1 MDMNWGPYV
10 LVFVAGLIAAFGTS
24 LGAVPLFW
32 VDDIGDR
39 LDVGLWG
46 FAGGLMASASV
57 FGLLFEAYKKDSS
70 WLLVGAGIV
79 CGIILVIG
87 AHYVVEHYGPDFQ
100 PEDIAQGDF
109 QTILNIL
116 LVLFVHSFPEGLAI
130 GVSFAELDHSGGIHI
145 LGFTVPF
152 VAIAITGSL
161 AIHNFPEGLAT
172 AIPIND
178 VDGIGNGRMWGAAF
192 FTSLPQPV
200 GAVIAFYF
208 VRLAQQFLG
217 FGYGF
222 AAGSMLYLV
231 IGDVLPEGLEAGE
244 GLSNPGWYLS
254 VGLVIGFVVFI
265 PLVFIL

>member
-1 MDMNWGPYV
+1 MSWGPYA

-32 VDDIGDR
+32 VDAIDDK

-57 FGLLFEAYKKDSS
+57 FGLLFESYKKDSS
-70 WLLVGAGIV
+70 LLLVGGGIV
-79 CGIILVIG
+79 SGIVLVIV
-87 AHYVVEHYGPDFQ
+87 AHRVVDRYGTNYR
-100 PEDIAQGDF
+100 PEDIAMGDF

-130 GVSFAELDHSGGIHI
+130 GVSFAELNRSGGIHL
-145 LGFTVPF
+145 LGFSVPF

-208 VRLAQQFLG
+208 VRLAEQFLG

-244 GLSNPGWYLS
+244 NVSSAKWYLS
-254 VGLVIGFVVFI
+254 AGVLVGFVAFV
-265 PLVFIL
+265 PLVFVL